1 MTEAAKDKLVATIAD
16 VAWAGG
22 EAGAFRAVSRS
33 DLHPFFKWNL
43 MFVLGFNTL
52 TSAVKAQKSI
62 EGLFTEL
69 KGEKTSTVEVPESEE
84 S

>member
-1 MTEAAKDKLVATIAD
+1 
-16 VAWAGG
+16 
-22 EAGAFRAVSRS
+22 
-33 DLHPFFKWNL
+33 

-69 KGEKTSTVEVPESEE
+69 KSEKTSPVEVPESEE